1 MLKISYAGFL
11 GLSPA
16 IFAQFTLKMRVTAQ
30 NCEKFIKTPYFGG
43 SRSFKIIDVDIFKKL
58 IASAC
63 YDKQHV
69 YAYLQPFSHHASQ

>member
-1 MLKISYAGFL
+1 MLKISCAGCL

-16 IFAQFTLKMRVTAQ
+16 ISVQFSLKIYVAARIR
-30 NCEKFIKTPYFGG
+30 EKFIKTLYFEN
-43 SRSFKIIDVDIFKKL
+43 SRSFKVICGDISKKL

-69 YAYLQPFSHHASQ
+69 CAYLQPFSC

>member
-16 IFAQFTLKMRVTAQ
+16 ISAQFTFEMRVAAQ
-30 NCEKFIKTPYFGG
+30 NRKKCTKTPYFGG
-43 SRSFKIIDVDIFKKL
+43 SRSFKVIDVDISKKL
-58 IASAC
+58 VASTC

-69 YAYLQPFSHHASQ
+69 CAYLQPFSR